1 MGVIGLTGGIASGK
15 TLVSDYMREL
25 GVDIIDGDVITRRLY
40 RPGGELLREI
50 AAAFGDA
57 YLLPDGELNRRAVR
71 ELVFADPE
79 AKRKLEAIVNP
90 AIYDAV
96 VHDLL
101 TSPRDH
107 QLLVL
112 PLLIEGGYA
121 PLCDEIW
128 LLRVDERE
136 QIRRL
141 TARDGVDE
149 ALAKAMIASQMPFA
163 EKRKYAHRVIDNRG
177 CPRKTLQRTKKS
189 FFRFLKNFY

>member
-40 RPGGELLREI
+40 RPGGKLLREI
-50 AAAFGDA
+50 AAVFGDE